1 MLLWQILQKIRINK
15 RAIVLP
21 RISQRNFKL
30 SGSVSLQ
37 SNYQKLVFLA
47 LSLTYATFNKGDLYN
62 VFGETK

>member
-1 MLLWQILQKIRINK
+1 MHLWQILQKIRMTK

-37 SNYQKLVFLA
+37 SNYQKLIFLA
-47 LSLTYATFNKGDLYN
+47 LSLTYATFNNGDLYN
-62 VFGETK
+62 FFGETK

>member
-1 MLLWQILQKIRINK
+1 MHLWQLLQKIRMNK

-21 RISQRNFKL
+21 RISQRNFKF

-62 VFGETK
+62 FFGETK

>member
-1 MLLWQILQKIRINK
+1 MNK

-62 VFGETK
+62 FFGETK